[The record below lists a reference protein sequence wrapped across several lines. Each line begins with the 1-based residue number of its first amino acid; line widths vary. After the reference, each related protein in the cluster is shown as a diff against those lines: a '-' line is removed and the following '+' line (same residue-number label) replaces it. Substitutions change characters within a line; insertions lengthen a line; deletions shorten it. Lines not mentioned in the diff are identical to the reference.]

1 MPRHQLSKA
10 EMPRK
15 RLLSMTLKQ
24 ATALAIQMLLETG
37 QNGDAVIVLHV
48 SHPITISGIE
58 IKLQRMYTIRD
69 IDRMAFPTAQLY
81 SHSSKTIQLTVEE
94 RFLCR

>member
-1 MPRHQLSKA
+1 
-10 EMPRK
+10 
-15 RLLSMTLKQ
+15 MTLKQ

-58 IKLQRMYTIRD
+58 IKSQRIYTIRD
-69 IDRMAFPTAQLY
+69 IDGVAF
-81 SHSSKTIQLTVEE
+81 LTVRLYGPEA
-94 RFLCR
+94 RLSNFI